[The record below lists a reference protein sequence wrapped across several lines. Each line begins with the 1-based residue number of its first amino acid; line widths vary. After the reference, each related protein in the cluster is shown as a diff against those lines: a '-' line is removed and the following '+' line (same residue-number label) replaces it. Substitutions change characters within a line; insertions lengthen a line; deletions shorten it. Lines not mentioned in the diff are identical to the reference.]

1 MRWDFQSLNAIV
13 MQKSRA
19 CRLTCRRDFC
29 VSATSLG
36 RSVLRVLPRDAVKH
50 LEGKLWELRM
60 TGRDGIARAIYLAA
74 TGRRVIVV
82 RVFVK
87 KTQKTP
93 RHELELARERAKGVT

>member
-13 MQKSRA
+13 DAEINMQAR
-19 CRLTCRRDFC
+19 F
-29 VSATSLG
+29 
-36 RSVLRVLPRDAVKH
+36 LRFGDIIGQVGFEGLPRDAVKH

-60 TGRDGIARAIYLAA
+60 TGRDGIARAIYLTA

-87 KTQKTP
+87 KMQKTP